1 VKREDLDAR
10 LLSPAAQE
18 DLRRRVVAAVE
29 RGMTQVEAA
38 EVFGV
43 SSRSVSRWWI
53 AFRDK
58 GSKALASGPRG
69 QRPEVQKA
77 LSKARQKVICRTILQ
92 QTPAQAGGSGLLW
105 TRGEVKALIARR
117 YQVCLSLPTIGK
129 YLHSWGLTPQRP
141 VRRAY
146 EQNPVL
152 IRTWLTETYP
162 GIVARAKA
170 EGAVIAWLDESGIS
184 STAELGTTW
193 APVGATPV
201 APKTGQRFR
210 VNLMA
215 AITNRGALRFT
226 VYTGSLT
233 VARYLTFLDRL
244 ATDFAGRKV
253 FLIADQHPTHK
264 AKTVKAWLAA
274 NTERIEQHF
283 LPGYAPELNPVE
295 LLNGDT
301 KRDVANKA
309 APRNRTTMAHA
320 IRAHLHRL
328 QKQPA
333 RVISFFHKPEVAY
346 AAA

>member
-1 VKREDLDAR
+1 
-10 LLSPAAQE
+10 
-18 DLRRRVVAAVE
+18 VV
-29 RGMTQVEAA
+29 
-38 EVFGV
+38 
-43 SSRSVSRWWI
+43 
-53 AFRDK
+53 
-58 GSKALASGPRG
+58 
-69 QRPEVQKA
+69 
-77 LSKARQKVICRTILQ
+77 
-92 QTPAQAGGSGLLW
+92 
-105 TRGEVKALIARR
+105 
-117 YQVCLSLPTIGK
+117 
-129 YLHSWGLTPQRP
+129 
-141 VRRAY
+141 
-146 EQNPVL
+146 
-152 IRTWLTETYP
+152 
-162 GIVARAKA
+162 
-170 EGAVIAWLDESGIS
+170 AWLDESGIS

-201 APKTGQRFR
+201 APNTGQRFR

-233 VARYLTFLDRL
+233 IARHLTFLDRL

-264 AKTVKAWLAA
+264 AKTVKAWLAE

-295 LLNGDT
+295 PLNGDT
-301 KRDVANKA
+301 KRDVANRA
-309 APRNRTTMAHA
+309 APRNRTTMAQA

-333 RVISFFHKPEVAY
+333 RVISFFHNPEVAY